1 MRKKN
6 AELRELFLLGAES
19 LMMKN
24 DGAEYDG
31 LYTLAKYE
39 HATQWWSPTK
49 VIFAVLE
56 LWLCRRYM

>member
-56 LWLCRRYM
+56 L